1 MKIGSGRPT
10 AGSANVGAV
19 AARPG
24 VMPAA
29 AAGAVARAEPRT
41 IADAASVLGIP
52 EAEFTPTVRTAIM
65 GLMREIDRL
74 RQDLTRSQARLAEI
88 ERLADQDALVPVN
101 NRRAFM
107 REMTRVLHFA
117 GRYGSSA
124 SLIYFDLNGLKTIND
139 TLGHTAG
146 DTAIRAAADVLISNV
161 RDFDVVGRLGGDEFA
176 VVLAQTPIEPAR
188 EKARQLAEAMRARPV
203 PWEGQMIRLD
213 TAYGVYALSP
223 DEDAAA
229 ALAAADQ
236 AMYQHKQKLK
246 AARGLPP
253 VGR

>member
-1 MKIGSGRPT
+1 MKIGSGRPA

-19 AARPG
+19 TARPG
-24 VMPAA
+24 VAA
-29 AAGAVARAEPRT
+29 APAAGAVARAEPRT
-41 IADAASVLGIP
+41 IGDAASVMGIP

-74 RQDLTRSQARLAEI
+74 RQDLSRSQARLAEI

-107 REMTRVLHFA
+107 REMTRILSFA

-124 SLIYFDLNGLKTIND
+124 TLIYFDLTGLKTIND

-146 DTAIRAAADVLISNV
+146 DTAIRAVAEVLVSNV

-176 VVLAQTPIEPAR
+176 VVLAQTTIEPAR
-188 EKARQLAEAMRARPV
+188 EKARQLAEAVRARPI
-203 PWEGQMIRLD
+203 PWDDKIIRLD
-213 TAYGVYALSP
+213 TAYGVYALDP
-223 DEDAAA
+223 QEDAAT
-229 ALAAADQ
+229 ALAAADR
-236 AMYQHKQKLK
+236 AMYLHKHKMKNGQ
-246 AARGLPP
+246 AIA
-253 VGR
+253 GR